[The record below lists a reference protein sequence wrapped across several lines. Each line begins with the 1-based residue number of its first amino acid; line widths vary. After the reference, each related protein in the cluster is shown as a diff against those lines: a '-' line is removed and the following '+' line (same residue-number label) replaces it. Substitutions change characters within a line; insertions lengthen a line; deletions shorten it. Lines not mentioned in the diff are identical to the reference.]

1 MIGILTGLL
10 SGFLWGVNN
19 LLISLGYTHIP
30 FASMNR
36 EDSLL
41 WFFGIPLACVALT
54 DSAAVHLFVVT

>member
-41 WFFGIPLACVALT
+41 WFFGIPLACVA
-54 DSAAVHLFVVT
+54 